1 MCIYSCVQTYNS
13 QNNSILPS
21 LKPNIF
27 MPNVLQPKTQLLCL
41 HFVFLFLGTKF
52 LEHFKPKVGASGSF
66 VSGGTRK
73 ILQRQRALSCWSEQ
87 SRQRCWGWK
96 SGVPGASFTGIR
108 EQFIHSRLWI
118 YWFGHSFCQ
127 GDCKDGHTPH
137 THRLPSVKP
146 EFILCQNIPRAGN
159 PSLPGFKSI
168 AKLPETCLLL
178 FIRGLQQI
186 KPVTKQLLIAAT
198 AVWLQGR
205 AAVARLE
212 MLLLFS
218 HSLDWR
224 DTDCHQWGLFHGL
237 YNIVEGSSQY

>member
-13 QNNSILPS
+13 QNNSILPF

-159 PSLPGFKSI
+159 PSLPVRFQINSKAPWDLSI
-168 AKLPETCLLL
+168 ALYQRPPADKACHKTATDRCHCSLAPRKSCCCKAGDAPPFFPFPGLTGHRLP
-178 FIRGLQQI
+178 
-186 KPVTKQLLIAAT
+186 PVSVPW
-198 AVWLQGR
+198 AV
-205 AAVARLE
+205 
-212 MLLLFS
+212 
-218 HSLDWR
+218 
-224 DTDCHQWGLFHGL
+224 
-237 YNIVEGSSQY
+237 